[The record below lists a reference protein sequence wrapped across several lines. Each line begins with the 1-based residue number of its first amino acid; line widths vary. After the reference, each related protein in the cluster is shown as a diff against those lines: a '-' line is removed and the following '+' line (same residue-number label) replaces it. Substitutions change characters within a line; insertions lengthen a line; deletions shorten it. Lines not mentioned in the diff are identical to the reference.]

1 MKKQDK
7 ERTPNPFKTV
17 AMVAQ
22 MGEIFGDTQKEK
34 NDWKLRMLK
43 AGINGLDIP
52 SDWDSLSEDEKERRL
67 NKVIKFSSEG

>member
-1 MKKQDK
+1 MKQDK
-7 ERTPNPFKTV
+7 ESAHNPFKTV
-17 AMVAQ
+17 AMVAK

-52 SDWDSLSEDEKERRL
+52 SDWDTLTEGEKERRL
-67 NKVIKFSSEG
+67 NKVIEFSSEG